1 MIGTPE
7 NVMAGLNKYIDLG
20 LTHSILDFIGLDEK
34 TLELFNSKA
43 IKNL

>member
-7 NVMAGLNKYIDLG
+7 NVMAGLNKYIG
-20 LTHSILDFIGLDEK
+20 LTHFILDFIGLDEK